1 MNHEISNALQPLLDK
16 IAEIAEKQLA
26 SEELRRL
33 IGELGNLVG
42 KGKIA
47 SVNLLVDVFDED
59 RQCSLPLLTT
69 GLCAY
74 PGKKPF
80 RTWADSTPQR
90 YVIEDGIRVVPHDRC
105 PVCWQSWDFKWK
117 NPSCL
122 HCGTTMGDKC
132 KLLLDTDECPWC
144 QEGTVTAAKP
154 RCDKCGNKVDGKTV
168 VWG

>member
-26 SEELRRL
+26 SEELHRL

-74 PGKKPF
+74 PGKNHFGPGLTRHRRGMSLK
-80 RTWADSTPQR
+80 TVS
-90 YVIEDGIRVVPHDRC
+90 GLVPHDRC

-117 NPSCL
+117 NSSCL
-122 HCGTTMGDKC
+122 YCGFARSTWERGKD
-132 KLLLDTDECPWC
+132 
-144 QEGTVTAAKP
+144 VTITP
-154 RCDKCGNKVDGKTV
+154 GNLS
-168 VWG
+168 